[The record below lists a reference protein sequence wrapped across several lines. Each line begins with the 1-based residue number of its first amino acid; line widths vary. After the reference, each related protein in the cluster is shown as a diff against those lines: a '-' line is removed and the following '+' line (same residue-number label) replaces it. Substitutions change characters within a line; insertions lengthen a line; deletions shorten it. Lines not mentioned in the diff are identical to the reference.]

1 MKTVLGIDVS
11 KAKFDV
17 ALLFESGKSK
27 SKVFC
32 NSEAG
37 FGELNLWL
45 AKQGATKIHV
55 CMEATGVYHEKLAR
69 HLHEA
74 GHMVSV
80 VNPVKIKGYAQSE
93 LSRSKTDR
101 ADAKLIASFCA
112 KHDPE
117 VWQPAPVS
125 ITVLQSLVVRH
136 EALIQMLGQEKNR
149 LDIATDATR
158 SSIERIITIF
168 ESEIAHLKRQIRS
181 HIDSHPDLKARRDLL
196 ESIDGIGEVTIS
208 RFLAVVIDPQRFD
221 SARSLAAF
229 LGLTP
234 IHRVSGS
241 SVRGRSK
248 MSKAGNARFRK
259 ALFFPAMVA
268 IRYNPI
274 VREFAKRLALAGKS
288 KKLIIGAAMRKLVHI
303 MYGVMRSGKPFD
315 PKIGAAY
322 A

>member
-1 MKTVLGIDVS
+1 MKTVLGVDVS

-17 ALLFESGKSK
+17 ALLHESGKFR

-37 FGELNLWL
+37 FLELDLWL
-45 AKQGATKIHV
+45 AKQGATKIHA
-55 CMEATGVYHEKLAR
+55 CMEATGIYHEKLAY

-74 GHMVSV
+74 GHVVSV

-93 LSRSKTDR
+93 LSRSKTDKV
-101 ADAKLIASFCA
+101 DARLIASFCA
-112 KHDPE
+112 KHEPE
-117 VWQPAPVS
+117 PWQPTPVS
-125 ITVLQSLVVRH
+125 VTILQSLVVRH

-158 SSIERIITIF
+158 PSIERIISTF
-168 ESEIAHLKRQIRS
+168 ESEVDHLRQQIRS
-181 HIDSHPDLKARRDLL
+181 HIDDHPDLKARRELL
-196 ESIDGIGEVTIS
+196 ESVDGIGEVTIS

-234 IHRVSGS
+234 THRVSGS
-241 SVRGRSK
+241 SVKGRSK

-268 IRYNPI
+268 IRYNPV
-274 VREFAKRLALAGKS
+274 VREFAERLAQAGKS

-303 MYGVMRSGKPFD
+303 MYGVLRSGKPFN
-315 PKIGAAY
+315 PKIGLAY